1 MIYEQRYHYYVLSF
15 PFLIVKSKKQ
25 LELFNTVDPNNLARL
40 TLQRNCFHIYVYRRE
55 KSRLPYSL
63 NQRS

>member
-25 LELFNTVDPNNLARL
+25 LKLFNTVDPNNLARL
-40 TLQRNCFHIYVYRRE
+40 TLQRNCFHI
-55 KSRLPYSL
+55 
-63 NQRS
+63 